1 MTRDLGKTW
10 EVIGPINDGVEFD
23 AIQPSLLTPKNGG
36 LQILCR
42 SRQNVVTQ
50 SWSSDGGK
58 TWRPMVASSLPNP
71 NAGTD
76 ALTLADG
83 RHLIVYNHTTRKS
96 AVPGRR
102 MLNVAISE
110 EGMMWSPVV
119 TLEKTS
125 QAENSD
131 RSVEYSYPAVIQTQ
145 DGKIHITFTYHRKG
159 VKHVILDP
167 EHL

>member
-1 MTRDLGKTW
+1 
-10 EVIGPINDGVEFD
+10 
-23 AIQPSLLTPKNGG
+23 
-36 LQILCR
+36 
-42 SRQNVVTQ
+42 
-50 SWSSDGGK
+50 
-58 TWRPMVASSLPNP
+58 MVGSSLPNP

-145 DGKIHITFTYHRKG
+145 DGNIHITYTYHRKG